1 MRVITFGR
9 LSSNDVV
16 INDPLVT
23 REFHMKLYILDDG
36 RYKVVDGSK
45 NGTFVNGRKIP
56 GESFINRGDII
67 RIGNTTVPWENYIN
81 GQVGGDNGG
90 HTVVVPTPSPPPAPE
105 SSNGMAIAGFVCS
118 FFFPL
123 LGIIFSAIGLSR
135 ANKSVSKKGKG
146 LAIAGL
152 IISIV
157 MVVIVWL
164 IYAMVIGVI
173 AGTTVY

>member
-56 GESFINRGDII
+56 GESFI
-67 RIGNTTVPWENYIN
+67 
-81 GQVGGDNGG
+81 QL
-90 HTVVVPTPSPPPAPE
+90 
-105 SSNGMAIAGFVCS
+105 SSVTQLC
-118 FFFPL
+118 L
-123 LGIIFSAIGLSR
+123 TL
-135 ANKSVSKKGKG
+135 
-146 LAIAGL
+146 
-152 IISIV
+152 
-157 MVVIVWL
+157 
-164 IYAMVIGVI
+164 
-173 AGTTVY
+173 